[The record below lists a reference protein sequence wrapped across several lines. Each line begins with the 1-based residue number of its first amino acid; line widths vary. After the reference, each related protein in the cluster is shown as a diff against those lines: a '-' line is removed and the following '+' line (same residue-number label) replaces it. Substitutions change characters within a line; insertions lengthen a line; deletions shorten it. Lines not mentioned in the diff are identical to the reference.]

1 MTLPSKRPGTQQRSG
16 SSGLP
21 DPIDAA
27 RAAGAADAA
36 PDKSGMRIF
45 DKVAS
50 FTRAR
55 ELQERGLYPYFK
67 PITQCNGTML
77 VIEGEPRLNMGSNN
91 YLGLTHDP
99 RVLEAGKQAVDKY
112 GSGCTGSRFLNGTMD
127 LHERLEA
134 ELSGFLG
141 RQAAIVFPTGYQANL
156 GMISG
161 LVGRDDTILI
171 DKADHASIIDG
182 TRLCFGRVK
191 RFRHGDLEQLE
202 QLLSQQSGSGLL
214 IVVDGVHS
222 MNGDI
227 TDLPGLTAL
236 AQRHGAALAVDDA
249 HGVGILG
256 RNGEGTPAHYDL
268 TEQVDIVVGTFSKSL
283 ASIGGFVAA
292 DEDVIHYL
300 KHNSRPLM
308 FSAALP
314 PFSVATVLEALSIVV
329 SEPERRENLWRNTRH
344 MTQGLKG
351 LGFDLGPTETPILPI
366 IIGEDE
372 LTFVFWRRLFE
383 EGVFTNPV
391 VSPAVPPD
399 QGRLR
404 VSLIAT
410 HELEQL
416 DRALES
422 LGKVG
427 RELGVI

>member
-1 MTLPSKRPGTQQRSG
+1 
-16 SSGLP
+16 
-21 DPIDAA
+21 
-27 RAAGAADAA
+27 
-36 PDKSGMRIF
+36 
-45 DKVAS
+45 
-50 FTRAR
+50 
-55 ELQERGLYPYFK
+55 
-67 PITQCNGTML
+67 ML
-77 VIEGEPRLNMGSNN
+77 VIEDEPRLNMGSNN

-99 RVLEAGKQAVDKY
+99 RVLEAGKQAVEKY
-112 GSGCTGSRFLNGTMD
+112 GAGCTGSRFLNGTMD
-127 LHERLEA
+127 LHEHLESA
-134 ELSGFLG
+134 LSEFLG
-141 RQAAIVFPTGYQANL
+141 CQSAIVFPTGYQANL

-161 LVGRDDTILI
+161 LVGREDTILI

-191 RFRHGDLEQLE
+191 RFRHGDLDQLE
-202 QLLSQQSGSGLL
+202 QLLIQQGGTGLL

-227 TDLPGLTAL
+227 ADLPGLIEL
-236 AQRHGAALAVDDA
+236 AHRHGAALAVDDA

-256 RNGEGTPAHYDL
+256 PNGEGTPAHFGL
-268 TEQVDIVVGTFSKSL
+268 AEQVDIIVGTFSKSL

-314 PFSVATVLEALSIVV
+314 PFSVASVLEGLNILA

-344 MTQGLKG
+344 MTAGLKS
-351 LGFDLGPTETPILPI
+351 LGFDLGPTETPILPV
-366 IIGEDE
+366 IIGDDE
-372 LTFVFWRRLFE
+372 LTFTFWRRLFD

-422 LGKVG
+422 FAKAG
-427 RELGVI
+427 RELGVV